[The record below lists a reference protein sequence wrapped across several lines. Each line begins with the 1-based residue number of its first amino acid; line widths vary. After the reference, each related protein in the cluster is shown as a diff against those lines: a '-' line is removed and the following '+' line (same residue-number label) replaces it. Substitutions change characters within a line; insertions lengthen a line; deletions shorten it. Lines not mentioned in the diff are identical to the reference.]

1 MEWLVQSA
9 SGWRE
14 DSWMER
20 YGNRELTE
28 AEKECISL
36 VSEGL
41 TNREI
46 AQRRGCTHQVF
57 KNKLRVIFDKT
68 GMSTRL
74 ELAIWWLTKGRQSMQ
89 PIEVRAG
96 DGEI

>member
-1 MEWLVQSA
+1 MPATLIMPSSPVDRF
-9 SGWRE
+9 GKRI
-14 DSWMER
+14 
-20 YGNRELTE
+20 LTE
-28 AEKECISL
+28 RECQLTEWISQ
-36 VSEGL
+36 GL
-41 TNREI
+41 QNKDI
-46 AQRRGCTHQVF
+46 AKLRGCSEQVL